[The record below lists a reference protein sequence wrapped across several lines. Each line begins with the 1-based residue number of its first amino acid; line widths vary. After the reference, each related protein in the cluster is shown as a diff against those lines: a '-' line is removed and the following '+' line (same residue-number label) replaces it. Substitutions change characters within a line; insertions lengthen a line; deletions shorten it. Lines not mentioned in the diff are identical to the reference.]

1 MSGSVT
7 YTAWSQGRPEL
18 PSTNLLSLH
27 SHPSLHRNANG
38 IVSPVLLSCWAE
50 DLACLSNFVLQS
62 REPST
67 SRRARKLYTVVFTI
81 TLLNTT
87 NMSLWKNSN
96 LRISIPLRLLLSS
109 LIVFFLSV
117 YFFFAYGINV
127 HLLSARGFGLL

>member
-7 YTAWSQGRPEL
+7 YTAWSQGGPEL
-18 PSTNLLSLH
+18 PSTNLLLLH

-81 TLLNTT
+81 GVESCGAEVNIDKRVYSWHACGKLDEVAVVYYLST
-87 NMSLWKNSN
+87 MC
-96 LRISIPLRLLLSS
+96 RIR
-109 LIVFFLSV
+109 VFG
-117 YFFFAYGINV
+117 AIRNK
-127 HLLSARGFGLL
+127 R